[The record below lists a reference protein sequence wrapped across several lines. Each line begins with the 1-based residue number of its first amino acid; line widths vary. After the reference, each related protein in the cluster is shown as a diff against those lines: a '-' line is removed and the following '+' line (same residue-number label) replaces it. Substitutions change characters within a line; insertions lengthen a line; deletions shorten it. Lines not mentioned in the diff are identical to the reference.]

1 MNTDTQAELHKLL
14 LDEEVKLLAE
24 LETVGVISNA
34 NNPTDWEGKPDDVV
48 GDTSADPNTRADRI
62 EDYENNR
69 AIVNQLEVRLAE
81 VRAALAKIDAGTYG
95 ICEVSGEEI
104 EEERLRANPAATR
117 SKAHMNDK

>member
-34 NNPTDWEGKPDDVV
+34 NNPTDWEGKPDDVA